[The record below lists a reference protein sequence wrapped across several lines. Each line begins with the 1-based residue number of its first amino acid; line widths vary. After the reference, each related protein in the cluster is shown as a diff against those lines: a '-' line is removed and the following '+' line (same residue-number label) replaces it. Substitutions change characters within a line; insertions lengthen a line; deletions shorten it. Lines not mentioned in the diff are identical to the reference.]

1 MTTSSKR
8 TWEPRRPWSWA
19 RLAALLLSAAV
30 AVLSTTGC
38 RSAPAATNTPAPT
51 PEGEVWLT
59 TQQVR
64 DAKVRVEPVAEHG
77 VGNEIVT
84 SGKVSFDDLR
94 VAHIFSPVTGR
105 IKRIVA
111 DPGERVKKG
120 AALAIIE
127 SPDVGNAFADLGKGQ
142 ADLIAAEHDFRRQKE
157 LYEAHAGSQRDFE
170 SAEDNFGKA
179 KAEMERAKAK
189 ARLFRGGGADAV
201 TQEFV
206 LRAPIEGEVISRN
219 VNPGAEVQGQYS
231 GGTAVELFTVGE
243 LDSVWVFADVF
254 EMDLAR
260 VRRDAPVSIK
270 VVAYPDKA
278 FAGKIDWISDAL
290 DPVSRTAHVRC
301 SIPNKSRELKPEMY
315 ATVSIAVAAPSVAAL
330 PRASLLRIGDQT
342 VVFVETG
349 NAPDGRVK
357 FSRRIVAVNEEE
369 GTDYLPIVRG
379 VNRGDEVVTSGAI
392 LLSGML

>member
-1 MTTSSKR
+1 MTRSQGTS
-8 TWEPRRPWSWA
+8 TAMRPWSWA
-19 RLAALLLSAAV
+19 RLAALLLPIAV
-30 AVLSTTGC
+30 AVPSTTGC
-38 RSAPAATNTPAPT
+38 RSAPAATNAVAPT

-59 TQQVR
+59 AQQVR
-64 DAKVRVEPVAEHG
+64 DAKVQVEPVAEHG

-111 DPGERVKKG
+111 DPGARVKKG
-120 AALAIIE
+120 APLAIIE

-157 LYEAHAGSQRDFE
+157 LFEAHAGSQRDFE

-206 LRAPIEGEVISRN
+206 LRAPIEGEVIARN

-290 DPVSRTAHVRC
+290 DPTSRTAHVRC
-301 SIPNKSRELKPEMY
+301 SIPNKGRELKPEMY
-315 ATVSIAVAAPSVAAL
+315 ATVAIAVAAPAVAAL

-379 VNRGDEVVTSGAI
+379 VNRGDHVVTSGAI